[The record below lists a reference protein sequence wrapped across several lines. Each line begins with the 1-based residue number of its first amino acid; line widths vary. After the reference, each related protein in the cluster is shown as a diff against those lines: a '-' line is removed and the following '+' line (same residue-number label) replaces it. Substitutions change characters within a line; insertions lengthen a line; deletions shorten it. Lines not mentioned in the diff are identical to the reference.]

1 MTACHANHNHDH
13 DKDEAQKE
21 EGHHHDSDEIVLEPE
36 DAERFGVKTAIVTPS
51 RFNEIVTV
59 SGQIV
64 SSPEDRAV
72 VAAPASG
79 IVRLVAGVTEGMNV
93 SAGATIATVSSR
105 GVTGGDPN
113 ESARIAMEAAK
124 RELDRL
130 TPLLADGIVT
140 RREYNAAQQAY
151 DAARAAY
158 SGNAASGRATSP
170 ITGTVT
176 QVMVKEGEYVETG
189 TPIATVS
196 KNTRLTL
203 RADLPERYMTF
214 VNTITSA
221 NFRPAYSDSTF
232 TLADMGGRLVSPAN
246 AAGELKGYIPVYFT
260 FDNNGTVTPGA
271 SAEVY
276 LIGRSRNDALT
287 VPVAAVTEAQ
297 GTHYVYVKKSDH
309 GYEKRPVKLGNN
321 DGKSVEIL
329 SGLNAGEEA
338 VTENVTFVRLAE
350 SSGVVP
356 EGHSHNH

>member
-1 MTACHANHNHDH
+1 MTACHTNHD
-13 DKDEAQKE
+13 DAGEEAQKE
-21 EGHHHDSDEIVLEPE
+21 ESHQDSDEIVLEPE

-51 RFNEIVTV
+51 QFNEIVAV

-72 VAAPASG
+72 VVAPASG
-79 IVRLVAGVTEGMNV
+79 IVRLAPGVTDGMKV
-93 SAGATIATVSSR
+93 SAGASIATVSSR

-113 ESARIAMEAAK
+113 EGARIAMEAAK

-130 TPLLADGIVT
+130 TPLLADGIIT

-151 DAARAAY
+151 DTARAAY

-170 ITGTVT
+170 IAGTVT

-203 RADLPERYMTF
+203 RADLPERYMSF

-232 TLADMGGRLVSPAN
+232 TLADMGGSLVSPAN
-246 AAGELKGYIPVYFT
+246 AAGELKGYIPVYFS
-260 FDNNGTVTPGA
+260 FDNNGAVAPGA
-271 SAEVY
+271 SAEIF
-276 LIGRSRNDALT
+276 LIGRSRTDALT
-287 VPVAAVTEAQ
+287 VPAAAVTEAQ
-297 GTHYVYVKKSDH
+297 GTHYVYVKKSEH
-309 GYEKRPVKLGNN
+309 GYEKRPVKLGNS